1 MENDSYI
8 PENMRQILI
17 LSLFFLFLPVAFFAP
32 FTGLIGYIS
41 IAYVRPHEWAYMPD
55 VPISLAVGLTTLAGY
70 MIFELTRRAPQLIP
84 NGLLLV
90 LWMQITF
97 ASLYAKSPEAA
108 QGKFIEMSK
117 TFLIALLIT
126 AMVDS
131 ERRARWLLMGIVSS
145 IGLLAFRS
153 NIGILLTMGQARIYG
168 PGGTIEDN
176 NDYALLL
183 VMAIP
188 IAYYVARA
196 EGSRWIRRACYALTV
211 MMVITVVFTLSR
223 GGYLGLGAVAF
234 FLAMKAKYKMSALL
248 LVPIV
253 GLMIFLASPRQV
265 SERVSAIRATE
276 YDESTQQRLYSWNVS
291 WRIINEHPI
300 FGIGPRNLLQIYD
313 RATDT
318 RVSRVSHNSFLQM
331 AVDAGLPALLMFIG
345 LIVLSYV
352 RLWRSRQLLK
362 ARAPDSPL
370 IAYTHGLE
378 VALIGYFVSGNFLS
392 RHDLELLYS
401 VIALAT
407 SFHLIARHLEREAEA
422 RELAE
427 KGPRALAPELAVR

>member
-1 MENDSYI
+1 
-8 PENMRQILI
+8 
-17 LSLFFLFLPVAFFAP
+17 
-32 FTGLIGYIS
+32 
-41 IAYVRPHEWAYMPD
+41 
-55 VPISLAVGLTTLAGY
+55 
-70 MIFELTRRAPQLIP
+70 
-84 NGLLLV
+84 
-90 LWMQITF
+90 
-97 ASLYAKSPEAA
+97 
-108 QGKFIEMSK
+108 
-117 TFLIALLIT
+117 
-126 AMVDS
+126 
-131 ERRARWLLMGIVSS
+131 VSS

-331 AVDAGLPALLMFIG
+331 AVDAGL
-345 LIVLSYV
+345 
-352 RLWRSRQLLK
+352 K

>member
-1 MENDSYI
+1 
-8 PENMRQILI
+8 MRQIFI
-17 LSLFFLFLPVAFFAP
+17 FSLFFLFLPLAFFAP
-32 FTGLIGYIS
+32 FTGLIGYLS
-41 IAYVRPHEWAYMPD
+41 IAYVRPHEWAYMPNT
-55 VPISLAVGLTTLAGY
+55 PISLVVGLTTLVGY
-70 MIFELTRRAPQLIP
+70 VIFELTRRAPQLIP

-97 ASLYAKSPEAA
+97 ASLYAKSPEVA

-131 ERRARWLLMGIVSS
+131 ERRARWLLLSIVFS

-168 PGGTIEDN
+168 PGGSIEDN

-188 IAYYVARA
+188 IAYYVARG
-196 EGSRWIRRACYALTV
+196 EGSRWIRRACYALAV
-211 MMVITVVFTLSR
+211 MMVITVIFTLSR

-234 FLAMKAKYKMSALL
+234 CLALKAKYKMSALL
-248 LVPIV
+248 LVPLL
-253 GLMIFLASPRQV
+253 GLVIFATAPRQV
-265 SERVSAIRATE
+265 SERVTAIRATE
-276 YDESTQQRLYSWNVS
+276 YDESTAQPTQQRLYSWDVS

-300 FGIGPRNLLQIYD
+300 FGIGPRNLLHTYD
-313 RATDT
+313 RATET
-318 RVSRVSHNSFLQM
+318 RVARVSHNSFLQM
-331 AVDAGLPALLMFIG
+331 AVDAGLPALLMFVA
-345 LIVLSYV
+345 LIVLSYL
-352 RLWRSRQLLK
+352 RLRRSRRILR

-370 IAYTHGLE
+370 IAYSHGLE
-378 VALIGYFVSGNFLS
+378 VALVGYFVSGNFLS
-392 RHDLELLYS
+392 RHDLELLYN

-407 SFHLIARHLEREAEA
+407 SFSLITRDLDREAEA
-422 RELAE
+422 RELSE
-427 KGPRALAPELAVR
+427 KVPRALEPELAVR

>member
-1 MENDSYI
+1 
-8 PENMRQILI
+8 MRQILI
-17 LSLFFLFLPVAFFAP
+17 LSLFFLFLPIAFFAP

-41 IAYVRPHEWAYMPD
+41 IAYVRPHEWAYMPN
-55 VPISLAVGLTTLAGY
+55 VPISLAVGLTTLVGY
-70 MIFELTRRAPQLIP
+70 VIFELTRRAPQLIP
-84 NGLLLV
+84 NGLLLL
-90 LWMQITF
+90 LWMQIAF
-97 ASLYAKSPEAA
+97 ASLYAKSPALA

-131 ERRARWLLMGIVSS
+131 ERRARWLLLGIVSS

-196 EGSRWIRRACYALTV
+196 EGRRWIRRACYALMV
-211 MMVITVVFTLSR
+211 MMTITVIFTLSR

-234 FLAMKAKYKMSALL
+234 FLALKAKYKMSALL

-253 GLMIFLASPRQV
+253 GLMIFVISPRQV
-265 SERVSAIRATE
+265 GERMTAIRAKG
-276 YDESTQQRLYSWNVS
+276 YDESTQQRLYSWDVS
-291 WRIINEHPI
+291 WRIVNEHPI
-300 FGIGPRNLLQIYD
+300 FGIGPRNLLQTYD
-313 RATDT
+313 RATET
-318 RVSRVSHNSFLQM
+318 RVARVSHNSFLQM
-331 AVDAGLPALLMFIG
+331 AVDAGLPALLMFIA
-345 LIVLSYV
+345 LIVLSYF
-352 RLWRSRQLLK
+352 RLWRSRQIFK
-362 ARAPDSPL
+362 ARSPDSPL
-370 IAYTHGLE
+370 IAYSHGLE

-392 RHDLELLYS
+392 RQDLELLYN

-407 SFHLIARHLEREAEA
+407 SIRLIARDLEREAEA
-422 RELAE
+422 RELGE
-427 KGPRALAPELAVR
+427 KVPGALEPELVVR